1 MDSESFTQQLSRE
14 AVNELY
20 EFYSGVT
27 QDNCLVRKHMM
38 QFVNEFV
45 QIVIAHALADYDK
58 AHPKK
63 KQMKQVYTNFAS
75 LKDNL
80 QEQLANSF
88 SQAMKTYA
96 GQHIDYYC
104 LIKQIATPSSNQPC

>member
-14 AVNELY
+14 AVNELF
-20 EFYSGVT
+20 EFYSGIT
-27 QDNCLVRKHMM
+27 NDNCIVRKHMM

-45 QIVIAHALADYDK
+45 QIVIAHALADYDGSK
-58 AHPKK
+58 PKK
-63 KQMKQVYTNFAS
+63 KQMTQVYTNFCS
-75 LKDNL
+75 LKESL

-96 GQHIDYYC
+96 GQNIDYYC
-104 LIKQIATPSSNQPC
+104 LIKQIATPSSNHPC